1 MIDITIV
8 HNDPNIIDKFKQ
20 DYNGEAFMHF
30 LDRGSKIERS
40 KAYKL
45 QQAWGSKLTPF
56 AIVEKDAKVIKAF
69 YKESSDNVINDL
81 INYLNENN
89 Y

>member
-1 MIDITIV
+1 MIDVTIV
-8 HNDPNIIDKFKQ
+8 HDDPSIIDKFKQ
-20 DYNGEAFMHF
+20 NYVGEAFMHF
-30 LDRGSKIERS
+30 LDRGSKVERS

-45 QQAWGSKLTPF
+45 QQAWGSKLIPF
-56 AIVEKDAKVIKAF
+56 AIVEKGTKVIKAF